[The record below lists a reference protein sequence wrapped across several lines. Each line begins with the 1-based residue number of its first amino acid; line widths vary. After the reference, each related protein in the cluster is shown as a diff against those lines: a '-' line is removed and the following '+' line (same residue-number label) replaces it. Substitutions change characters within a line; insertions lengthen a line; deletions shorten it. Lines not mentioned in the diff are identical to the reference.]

1 MNKITVGWMYPNLL
15 NLHGERG
22 SVQNLERIGKRM
34 GIEVEILRIEDF
46 SQPIPFEKLDFLIFL
61 PGEIVLFPKL
71 VSALKDSGLAEYLEQ
86 GGYLVAIGTSGL
98 LFGKSILR
106 EDGST
111 VEGLGY
117 LDLTAKERKYVWGDD
132 LHLKINGTE
141 QELIGSQIQMA
152 DVDAKEPFA
161 TTLYGMGNNNTGSEG
176 ARWNNLI
183 YTNCLGPL
191 FVKNPWFAETII
203 NEILTKKGLPAA
215 TAEPDL
221 IAQQSFASTLKFIK
235 EKQSR

>member
-15 NLHGERG
+15 NLHGERC

-46 SQPIPFEKLDFLIFL
+46 SDPIPFEKLDLLMFL

-71 VSALKDSGLAEYLEQ
+71 VSALKDSGLAEYVDN
-86 GGYLVAIGTSGL
+86 GGHLVAIGTTGL
-98 LFGKSILR
+98 MFGKSILR

-111 VEGLGY
+111 VEGLGF

-132 LHLKINGTE
+132 LHLKLNGSDM
-141 QELIGSQIQMA
+141 ELIGSQILMA
-152 DVDAKEPFA
+152 DVDAKEPLA
-161 TTLYGMGNNNTGSEG
+161 TTLYGRGNNNTGTDG
-176 ARWNNLI
+176 ARYKNLI

-191 FVKNPWFAETII
+191 FVKNPWLAEQIL
-203 NEILTKKGLPAA
+203 NEILEKKGLEAV
-215 TAEPDL
+215 TCEPDE
-221 IAQQSFASTLKFIK
+221 IAKQSFRSTLKFIK

>member
-34 GIEVEILRIEDF
+34 SIEVEILRIEDF
-46 SQPIPFEKLDFLIFL
+46 SQPIPFEKLDLMMFL

-71 VSALKDSGLAEYLEQ
+71 ISALKDSGLKEYLDK

-117 LDLTAKERKYVWGDD
+117 LDMTAKERKYVWGDD

-141 QELIGSQIQMA
+141 QELIGSQIQMT
-152 DVDAKEPFA
+152 DVDAKEPLA
-161 TTLYGMGNNNTGSEG
+161 TTLYGMGNNNSGAEG
-176 ARWNNLI
+176 ARYKNLI

-191 FVKNPWFAETII
+191 FVKNPWFAETIF
-203 NEILTKKGLPAA
+203 NDILQQKGLP
-215 TAEPDL
+215 TVTPESDPIAE
-221 IAQQSFASTLKFIK
+221 QSFASTLEFIK
-235 EKQSR
+235 KKQSR